1 MNYKKII
8 VFILI
13 ITMLSSISLALEIKD
28 STSGVDFQ
36 LYLDADGKLYGIGG
50 NDQGELG
57 MGDSGETEYD
67 ELVEITTDVLLPEIG
82 DSLIKRTIAAGADFT
97 VIIKSDKK
105 AYATGENYFG
115 QLGTGDTNATNTFA
129 AMQGDT
135 ENANIVSVSA
145 GADYVLL
152 LNESGEVYGAG
163 DNGFGQIVANGEA
176 SYSTLTE
183 VYKPEAENKK
193 AIAIATGS
201 RHSIILLKDGSVI
214 TLGDN
219 EYNQKNITVPKGRKI
234 AEIAAGGYHTL
245 VRLDDNT
252 VWGVGN
258 NEEQQIA
265 AHIGGGNILDQYR
278 STMTQLLDEDG
289 KAIKVHNPNNRIR
302 NMAAG
307 FDFSLIITKGKD
319 NKITVI
325 GMGNKYR
332 NQLGKEATT
341 KSKNAVKIE
350 TIDTIENINA
360 GWRHTVIMGKDKDK
374 NKTESKGNKF
384 YGEVG
389 LGKPIKEQG
398 VKTVAMGAGHSLY
411 VKDNVLYGAGANT
424 YGQLGLESYSS
435 SVRKVPFNVEAVGGI
450 KQIATGAAHSIIL
463 GFDGSVWGAG
473 YNYSGQLGLGDN
485 VDRKVFTKINYSF
498 DSPVIAVAAGG
509 DTTMILTQNGTVYA
523 MGDNSYNQIDGTLV
537 KSYNLPIIYSEN
549 QKVIQIGAGIRYTVI
564 LKADSFIGTRG
575 EDVSHIDGIGPIKNI
590 VAGPYHQLF
599 LFADEGVATMGYEV
613 GADGRNDHGQ
623 LGLGTT
629 PSDEDG
635 GEVVFPE
642 GVEVKDMV
650 AGYTHSLFLTND
662 GIYIAGNISGNTD
675 IEANKLVPTK
685 YADVIDA
692 KEIAT
697 GWFGNIIKTAT
708 SIVTV
713 GNNVYGQ
720 RGSHRG
726 EESSGYDEEIASLS
740 KKKIAAGNGFTMVI
754 HSDGT
759 LWGIGKNDKG
769 QLGTGDNN
777 DKSRFV
783 KISSPVAAGN
793 IADVKAGPDYTL
805 ILTKDGDVY
814 GTGNNEKYGLF
825 GDKATVTSVNRFV
838 KLDINNVK
846 KIFTSENIDMNIII
860 LKNDGSLWAMGY
872 VYGCEDLMGETSEE
886 FTLLPSFDLEDGEY
900 IKNILK
906 DCEFC
911 DVIIGGKDGDRL
923 GGWSSGL
930 YSVDNDYV
938 GLSLTSPNDSPF
950 WVHLENNKVY
960 MRTTSDN
967 MGEYSVE
974 SNGEVHMV
982 TTEGTNELQ
991 NDSATNIGTKFTEDI
1006 ESVSAASTHI
1016 VLLTKSGQLY
1026 AMGSNENGLLGN
1038 ETLNERGITETKVFV
1053 PTYIQSIAP
1062 TVGGVVK

>member
-450 KQIATGAAHSIIL
+450 KQIAAGAAHSIIL

-523 MGDNSYNQIDGTLV
+523 MGDNSYGQINEDAAAPKT
-537 KSYNLPIIYSEN
+537 YNTPTIYSEGE
-549 QKVIQIGAGIRYTVI
+549 QVIQIGVGVRYTVI
-564 LKADSFIGTRG
+564 LKADNKLETRG
-575 EDVSHIDGIGPIKNI
+575 QGVEGLDGKRN
-590 VAGPYHQLF
+590 VDK
-599 LFADEGVATMGYEV
+599 FAV
-613 GADGRNDHGQ
+613 GAYHILASEDGMGVVGIGRNDYGQ
-623 LGLGTT
+623 LGVGDTYSYADCAWLY
-629 PSDEDG
+629 
-635 GEVVFPE
+635 FQA

-662 GIYIAGNISGNTD
+662 GIYIAGNIAGNTD
-675 IEANKLVPTK
+675 IETNKLVPTK
-685 YADVIDA
+685 YADIIDA

-713 GNNVYGQ
+713 GNNTYGQ

-740 KKKIAAGNGFTMVI
+740 KKKVAAGDGFTIVL

-769 QLGTGDNN
+769 QLGIGDNN
-777 DKSRFV
+777 DKGRFV
-783 KISSPVAAGN
+783 KINTPVAAGN
-793 IADVKAGPDYTL
+793 IADVKTGPDYTL
-805 ILTKDGDVY
+805 LLTKDGDVY
-814 GTGNNEKYGLF
+814 GTGKNYYRLF
-825 GDKATVTSVNRFV
+825 GDMATVTSVNRFV
-838 KLDINNVK
+838 KLDIDNVK
-846 KIFTSENIDMNIII
+846 KMSTNSTKGLGEPVIFI
-860 LKNDGSLWAMGY
+860 LKNDGTLWALGTIITGGMPVSY
-872 VYGCEDLMGETSEE
+872 EE
-886 FTLLPSFDLEDGEY
+886 FTMIPIELQEGKF
-900 IKNILK
+900 IKNINQNGPEAIIIISDDTVIDSLGNVTGTKQNDQYIFIFSYNNNSIGIDIELK
-906 DCEFC
+906 E
-911 DVIIGGKDGDRL
+911 K
-923 GGWSSGL
+923 
-930 YSVDNDYV
+930 
-938 GLSLTSPNDSPF
+938 
-950 WVHLENNKVY
+950 KVY
-960 MRTTSDN
+960 ITKRAGTPDYEVEADN
-967 MGEYSVE
+967 EI
-974 SNGEVHMV
+974 HMV
-982 TTEGTNELQ
+982 TTEGTNEL
-991 NDSATNIGTKFTEDI
+991 DVADASKVVGTKFTEEI
-1006 ESVSAASTHI
+1006 ESVAASDTHVI
-1016 VLLTKSGQLY
+1016 VLTKSGQIY
-1026 AMGSNENGLLGN
+1026 SAGSNENGLLGN
-1038 ETLNERGITETKVFV
+1038 ETLNERGITSTRVFV